1 MKNSKKLKIL
11 KRKRAKN
18 KMLEC
23 EKFGKIKNI
32 EVEKGKNKKVLSEK
46 FEKIKNIED

>member
-1 MKNSKKLKIL
+1 MEKLKIL
-11 KRKRAKN
+11 KWKRAKNKKAESEKFAKAEMLNSKRAKN

-32 EVEKGKNKKVLSEK
+32 Q
-46 FEKIKNIED
+46 D